1 MQWLISNAEPEAV
14 NALILDDELL
24 QDGIMREIMDHL
36 PWYKRT
42 RHMDAILA
50 GHLIHIIRSG
60 FERSF
65 VLRQMESLDIP
76 MEVAERFLQIL
87 EVRGRCRFG
96 EPRYFYAPVQFVS
109 PLGKGVAVQS
119 SYGKRTIISE
129 PLAECLQ
136 LLPRPMP
143 REKYQEVLTE
153 YLGRKQHAEQA
164 CQTLARQ
171 GLLLSC
177 DSTQTPV
184 RDYGVLR
191 WTLELESHGD
201 LLSQAAWE
209 ERLNFLEESFQSSYF
224 HSRNHYVTTPIGLC
238 GNLDTITAVGDAAY
252 FVDLSFKLQR
262 FAQQIPISLRAA
274 NLSAYYSYQELRVQ
288 SPTLFEWGLTLD
300 VRHTGDALIEELLGF
315 VKRREFS
322 HVIEVRLLLGRE
334 WPASLG
340 LLNEY
345 VRLKLYSTGD
355 LELPPL
361 ETMPAAL
368 RYVVEQY
375 LRPRCQREGCGA
387 GLSLYIDGQGY
398 VSSCS
403 LEGGI
408 PLGHIADGQRAIEHN
423 RRSLRYSRTAACR
436 FGVNPDSGRE
446 SDLNRVG
453 PVLLTPES
461 STRPQREFTCA

>member
-42 RHMDAILA
+42 RDMDVILA

-76 MEVAERFLQIL
+76 TEVGERFLQVL
-87 EVRGRCRFG
+87 EVRDRCRFG
-96 EPRYFYAPVQFVS
+96 EPRYFYAPVQIVS
-109 PLGKGVAVQS
+109 PTGKGVAVQS

-129 PLAECLQ
+129 LLAKCLQ
-136 LLPRPMP
+136 LLPCPVP

-153 YLGRKQHAEQA
+153 YLGTKHYAEQA

-171 GLLLSC
+171 GLLMSC

-191 WTLELESHGD
+191 WNLELESRGD
-201 LLSQAAWE
+201 LLSEAAWE
-209 ERLNFLEESFQSSYF
+209 ERLNFLEESFQSYHF
-224 HSRNHYVTTPIGLC
+224 HSRRHYFTTPIGLC
-238 GNLDTITAVGDAAY
+238 GNLDTVTAAADAAY
-252 FVDLSFKLQR
+252 FLDLSFKLQK
-262 FAQQIPISLRAA
+262 FAQRIPISLTAA
-274 NLSAYYSYQELRVQ
+274 NLSAYHSYQELRVQ
-288 SPTLFEWGLTLD
+288 SPTLFDWALTLD
-300 VRHTGDALIEELLGF
+300 VRQTGDTLIEELLAL

-322 HVIEVRLLLGRE
+322 HAIEVRLLLGRK
-334 WPASLG
+334 WPTSLG
-340 LLNEY
+340 LLNKY

-387 GLSLYIDGQGY
+387 GQSLYIDGQGN

-403 LEGGI
+403 LEGGM
-408 PLGHIADGQRAIEHN
+408 PLGHIADGQQAIEQN
-423 RRSLRYSRTAACR
+423 RRSLRYSRTGACG
-436 FGVNPDSGRE
+436 FGVNPNSARD
-446 SDLNRVG
+446 RVG